1 VKGATIMTTRAPQA
15 PARYSLLGLLDG
27 GQYES
32 GLAELAAQR
41 YGAPQLRGQALPH
54 GPLLRDLGMATAS
67 GGGNLG
73 ATDLAAVAAAVRPL
87 LVLDQ
92 LGAARFEVSGVA
104 ELALPRFDG
113 GVGAW
118 ISEGEQA
125 GSMSTTVQSATAT
138 ARCAAARLGLSRRV
152 RNANRAD
159 VEGAVLAEIER
170 AVRNT
175 IEQGFIQGVGA
186 DSEPLGLLNVPG
198 VGSKAFAAA
207 TPSWAELID
216 MIELLG
222 DADGDLTRAHWLM
235 HPSMLANLM
244 AVLIDPN
251 GGELAVAWSSGAHRI
266 AGIPIAISS
275 NVPEAKVLLADFSTV
290 QTVYFGSPAV
300 IDDQFSGG
308 RSINGSSELVVMN
321 HCDVVVREPAVIVLG
336 SA

>member
-1 VKGATIMTTRAPQA
+1 MVARSTPQ
-15 PARYSLLGLLDG
+15 PPGRYSLLALLAGDSYETGLSQL
-27 GQYES
+27 S
-32 GLAELAAQR
+32 SQR
-41 YGAPQLRGQALPH
+41 YGSPQLRGQALPH
-54 GPLLRDLGMATAS
+54 AGLVRDLGVGAATS
-67 GGGNLG
+67 GGNLAG
-73 ATDLAAVAAAVRPL
+73 SELAAVAAAVRPL
-87 LVLDQ
+87 LVFDQ
-92 LGAARFEVSGVA
+92 LGAQRLEVSGVA

-152 RNANRAD
+152 RNANRSD
-159 VEGAVLAEIER
+159 VEASVLGEIQR

-175 IEQGFIQGVGA
+175 IEHGFISGTGA
-186 DSEPLGLLNVPG
+186 NSEPLGLLNVPG
-198 VGSKAFAAA
+198 TGSKTFAAA
-207 TPSWAELID
+207 TPTWAELID

-235 HPSMLANLM
+235 HPSMLASLM

-275 NVPEAKVLLADFSTV
+275 NVPEAKVLLGDFTTV

-308 RSINGSSELVVMN
+308 KSINGSSELVVLN
-321 HCDVVVREPAVIVLG
+321 FADVVVREPALIVVG
-336 SA
+336 AS

>member
-1 VKGATIMTTRAPQA
+1 MVARSTPQ
-15 PARYSLLGLLDG
+15 PPGRYSLLGLLAGDS
-27 GQYES
+27 YES
-32 GLAELAAQR
+32 GLSQLSAQR
-41 YGAPQLRGQALPH
+41 YGSPQLRGQALPH
-54 GPLLRDLGMATAS
+54 AGLVRDLGVGAATS
-67 GGGNLG
+67 GGNLAG
-73 ATDLAAVAAAVRPL
+73 SELAAVAAAVRPL
-87 LVLDQ
+87 LVLDA
-92 LGAARFEVSGVA
+92 LGAQRLEVSGAA

-113 GVGAW
+113 GVGSW

-125 GSMSTTVQSATAT
+125 GSMSATVQSATAT

-152 RNANRAD
+152 RNANRSD

-175 IEQGFIQGVGA
+175 IEQGFIQGSGS
-186 DSEPLGLLNVPG
+186 DSEPLGLVNVPG
-198 VGSKAFAAA
+198 VGSKTFAAA

-222 DADGDLTRAHWLM
+222 DADGDLPRAHWLM
-235 HPSMLANLM
+235 NPSMLASLM
-244 AVLIDPN
+244 GVLIDPN
-251 GGELAVAWSSGAHRI
+251 GGELAVVWSSGAHRI

-275 NVPEAKVLLADFSTV
+275 NVPEAKVLLGDFTTV

-321 HCDVVVREPAVIVLG
+321 HCDVVLREPALIVLG